1 MQLMTFSFKRVQ
13 LQSKISIT
21 KLMSLLG
28 ALTAGVFA
36 IAIPSVYYAIS
47 IHETQHTLMIEAA
60 FLAKYIEKIIQA
72 RPDMWEFESTRLKEL
87 ISQPS
92 TYGGNHERE
101 IRTAGGKLVTKNDFT
116 EARPIISVSAT
127 FFDSGRLAGSIVF
140 RHSLRTQIITTVLLG
155 ILSSLLGYL
164 IYFIFRTYP
173 IRKLE
178 RTLTDLQ
185 WEKDK
190 SEKTLYAIGDG
201 VISVDHKGNILF
213 INRAAQSLVGMD
225 TSEAVGRQLEDVYV
239 LRRGQETQVREKRGI
254 LTSKEGNEYIIEE
267 VRTPLAMMEFGKS
280 GKVIVFRDITKRK
293 LAEQILLQQRE
304 ELSHVSR
311 LATVG
316 EFAASVAHEVHQPLA
331 AILNN
336 AQAAQ
341 RFLSSG
347 TLAIDEVRDALQD
360 IIDDDRR
367 ASEVIRHLRSF
378 LKRKDADQAILDIN
392 TIIEEVLTILHHEIV
407 DRQVYVTLAL
417 SPDIPHVEGDRIELQ
432 QVIMNLILNGC
443 DSLVNVDLKRR
454 QMHILT
460 SVDEPNSIVVAVQ
473 DSGAGLDAT
482 EIDRVFEPFYTT
494 KPEGLGM
501 GLSISKS
508 IIAAHS
514 GRIWAVN
521 NPEGG
526 ATFYFA
532 LPIYK
537 GNALKS

>member
-1 MQLMTFSFKRVQ
+1 MLLMPFSFKGVQ
-13 LQSKISIT
+13 LQSKVSIA

-28 ALTAGVFA
+28 ALTASVFA

-47 IHETQHTLMIEAA
+47 LHGTQHTLTIEGA
-60 FLAKYIEKIIQA
+60 FLAKSIETIIQA
-72 RPDMWEFESTRLKEL
+72 RPDLWEFESTRLKEL

-92 TYGGNHERE
+92 TYGEEHERE
-101 IRTAGGKLVTKNDFT
+101 IRTAAGKLVTKTEFT
-116 EARPIISVSAT
+116 EARPIISVSAK
-127 FFDSGRLAGSIVF
+127 FFDSGRLAGSIVV
-140 RHSLRTQIITTVLLG
+140 RHSLRTQIITTALLG

-185 WEKDK
+185 REKDK

-201 VISVDHKGNILF
+201 VISVDHKGSILL

-225 TSEAVGRQLEDVYV
+225 ASEAAGRQLEEVYA
-239 LRRGQETQVREKRGI
+239 LRQGHENQFREEGSI
-254 LTSKEGNEYIIEE
+254 LTSKEGKEYVIEE
-267 VRTPLAMMEFGKS
+267 VRTPIAMMEFGKS
-280 GKVIVFRDITKRK
+280 GKVIIFRDISERK
-293 LAEQILLQQRE
+293 LAERMLLQQRK
-304 ELSHVSR
+304 ELSQVSR

-316 EFAASVAHEVHQPLA
+316 EFAASIAHEIRQPLA

-341 RFLSSG
+341 NFMSSE
-347 TLAIDEVRDALQD
+347 TPAVDEVRDALMD
-360 IIDDDRR
+360 IIQDDRR
-367 ASEVIRHLRSF
+367 ASEVIGHLLSF
-378 LKRKDADQAILDIN
+378 LKREKTDPVILDIN
-392 TIIEEVLTILHHEIV
+392 EIIGEVLTILHREIT
-407 DRQVYVTLAL
+407 DRNVYVTPDLA
-417 SPDIPHVEGDRIELQ
+417 PDIPHVEGNRLELQ
-432 QVIMNLILNGC
+432 HVFMNLILNAC
-443 DSLVNVDLKRR
+443 DSLADVDLKRR
-454 QMHILT
+454 QMHIRT
-460 SVDEPNSIVVAVQ
+460 SVDEPNNIVVAVQ
-473 DSGAGLDAT
+473 DSGAGLDTT
-482 EIDRVFEPFYTT
+482 EIDRLFEPFYTT

-508 IIAAHS
+508 IIAAHG

-537 GNALKS
+537 GNAFKS